1 MSVYKG
7 NKIKGQGAS
16 RVAITGMAW
25 SFLERISAQLVT
37 FVVSIVLA
45 RLLTPDEY
53 GVVAIVLIFVTI
65 ADIFV
70 TAGFGSAL
78 VQKLDVD
85 NIDFSTTFFF
95 SIGFSLVVYTLLFFC
110 APLIANF
117 YEMEE
122 LTLVIRVMSVRI
134 VFASVNSVQQAYVSR
149 QLEFKK
155 FFYSTLVGAVVSAVV
170 GIAMAYLGYGVW
182 ALVAQYLVNVIIST
196 VVLWC
201 ISGWRPIMVYSW
213 SRMKGLF
220 SFGWKVMVASV
231 YHTLGMQARS
241 LVLGKL
247 ASPRELSFYNQGE
260 KFPAL
265 FINNIETSIQK
276 VLAPILSSEQE
287 DKPRVLDLTRKSMRV
302 ATFTIWPLLIGLA
315 AVAESLIEIL
325 FTTKW
330 MGSVPYLKLI
340 CIAYM
345 FYPVGETHV
354 RTIRALGRSDTTM
367 WTIFIAE
374 TLNIVLLVV
383 AILLHCDGKGIVITW
398 ILSSIL
404 MAVVNGVADRKLIG
418 YGLRDQVKDFL
429 FTGISV
435 TVMYFVVNALS
446 GLPIN
451 LFVKILIQIVT
462 GFVVYFSISYFINRE
477 TLKYVVTTAASYIE
491 KMKERKS

>member
-1 MSVYKG
+1 MSEFEG
-7 NKIKGQGAS
+7 EKIKGQGVS

-45 RLLTPDEY
+45 RLLSPDEY
-53 GVVAIVLIFVTI
+53 AVVAIVLIFVTI

-70 TAGFGSAL
+70 TAGFGSSL
-78 VQKLDVD
+78 IQKLDVD

-95 SIGFSLVVYTLLFFC
+95 SIGFSIIIYSILFFS
-110 APLIANF
+110 APLISNF
-117 YEMEE
+117 YEMSE
-122 LTLVIRVMSVRI
+122 LTLVIRIMSVRI
-134 VFASVNSVQQAYVSR
+134 IFASVNSVQQAYVSR
-149 QLEFKK
+149 KLEFRK
-155 FFYSTLVGAVVSAVV
+155 FFYSTLIGAVISAIV
-170 GIAMAYLGYGVW
+170 GIVMAYMGYGVW

-201 ISGWRPIMVYSW
+201 ISGWRPILAFSW

-276 VLAPILSSEQE
+276 VLAPILSSQQK
-287 DKPRVLDLTRKSMRV
+287 DIPRVLDLTRKAMRV
-302 ATFTIWPLLIGLA
+302 ATFTIWPLIIGLA
-315 AVAESLIEIL
+315 AVAESLIELL

-340 CIAYM
+340 CVAYM

-354 RTIRALGRSDTTM
+354 RTIRALGRSDITM
-367 WTIFIAE
+367 RTIFVAE
-374 TLNIVLLVV
+374 TLNIVFLVA
-383 AILLHCDGKGIVITW
+383 AILLQCDGKGIVVTW

-404 MAVVNGVADRKLIG
+404 MAVVNGIADRKMIG
-418 YGLRDQVKDFL
+418 YGLRAQISDL
-429 FTGISV
+429 IYTGISV
-435 TVMYFVVNALS
+435 VVMYFLVNFLS
-446 GLPIN
+446 ILQIN
-451 LFVKILIQIVT
+451 LFAKIILQIVV
-462 GFVVYFSISYFINRE
+462 GFA
-477 TLKYVVTTAASYIE
+477 TYVGMSYIFNRSTLNYVIE
-491 KMKERKS
+491 TSKSYLDKYRSRNK